1 MSLERH
7 LNEEV
12 TPWTGE
18 HLHRYFEAKKYVTAG
33 NTVLDLACG
42 SGYGTDILSQV
53 KDTTIYG
60 GDIQADVIAACS
72 NDWATNKALHF
83 EVMDATGLRF
93 NDSFFDKI
101 VSLETIEHL
110 TAYKKMVSEFA
121 RVVKADGTVIISTPN
136 IKVSSPNGI
145 VVNPYHTQE
154 FTYDELT
161 DVLKAEFADVKIYG
175 QKYTRYFNK
184 EQVPGMYAFE
194 KLLLAKGIRKL
205 PYTFRNKVFEQRFK
219 QTLYPTFDDYQLFA
233 DKETI
238 EKHCHVLFAVCRK

>member
-18 HLHRYFEAKKYVTAG
+18 HLHRYFEAKKYVNAG
-33 NTVLDLACG
+33 DTVLDLACG

-53 KDTTIYG
+53 KDTTVYG
-60 GDIQADVIAACS
+60 GDIQADVIADCS
-72 NDWATNKALHF
+72 KDWEANKSLHF

-93 NDSFFDKI
+93 DDGFFDKI

-136 IKVSSPNGI
+136 IKVSSPDGI

-154 FTYDELT
+154 FTYNELT
-161 DVLKAEFADVKIYG
+161 DVLNAAFSDVKMYG

-184 EQVPGMYAFE
+184 EQAAGMQGWE
-194 KLLLAKGIRKL
+194 KLLLTRGIRKL
-205 PYTFRNKVFEQRFK
+205 PYSFRNTIFEKKFGR
-219 QTLYPTFDDYQLFA
+219 TLYPTFNDYQLFA

-238 EKHCHVLFAVCRK
+238 EKHCHVLFAVCKK